1 MKLSVFLS
9 ISKGFASP
17 IQFLDFWT
25 ESDVFAIRIQRSL
38 PSDKG
43 AAFWKDYNNVR
54 QAMEFYQDSGPCDYF
69 MQDPSY
75 DRIEEKAFGKHLS
88 VAQNTENLVNNIDAW
103 LNSEFKN
110 TFLRI

>member
-1 MKLSVFLS
+1 MKLSAFLS

-43 AAFWKDYNNVR
+43 AAFWKDYNNMVKL
-54 QAMEFYQDSGPCDYF
+54 QIKGPVFCEYLKFLD
-69 MQDPSY
+69 
-75 DRIEEKAFGKHLS
+75 
-88 VAQNTENLVNNIDAW
+88 
-103 LNSEFKN
+103 KN
-110 TFLRI
+110 